1 MAREYRLVRVC
12 GPYAGPAYHGGVV
25 EPLLSVTPAAAA
37 KIEAARLSGPRPDAC
52 LRIAV
57 AGRRAGRFTY
67 DLRLVVP
74 AEAPG
79 SDIVVDTPGTRVYVD
94 RASAERLRGATV
106 DLDPS
111 AFGGAIA
118 IVNPNDG
125 WADPLSAR
133 VQDVLDR
140 QVNPGVAAHGG
151 YVELIEVREG
161 TAYIQLGGGCQGC
174 AQVDVTLGQGIR
186 VAIQSAVPEVHAVV
200 DTTDHAAGTNPYY
213 EPSKK

>member
-1 MAREYRLVRVC
+1 MDV
-12 GPYAGPAYHGGVV
+12 
-25 EPLLSVTPAAAA
+25 
-37 KIEAARLSGPRPDAC
+37 DAS
-52 LRIAV
+52 
-57 AGRRAGRFTY
+57 T
-67 DLRLVVP
+67 
-74 AEAPG
+74 
-79 SDIVVDTPGTRVYVD
+79 
-94 RASAERLRGATV
+94 
-106 DLDPS
+106 
-111 AFGGAIA
+111 FGGAIA

-125 WADPLSAR
+125 WADPLTAR

-140 QVNPGVAAHGG
+140 QVNPAVAAHGG

-174 AQVDVTLGQGIR
+174 AQVDVTLGHGIR

>member
-1 MAREYRLVRVC
+1 MD
-12 GPYAGPAYHGGVV
+12 
-25 EPLLSVTPAAAA
+25 EPLLSMTPAAAA
-37 KIEAARLSGPRPDAC
+37 KIEAARKSGPGPDAC
-52 LRIAV
+52 LRIAI
-57 AGRRAGRFTY
+57 AGRSAGQFRY

-74 AEAPG
+74 DEAPD
-79 SDIVVDTPGTRVYVD
+79 SDIAVDTLGMRIYIEE
-94 RASAERLRGATV
+94 ASADRLRGATV
-106 DLDPS
+106 DLDTS
-111 AFGGAIA
+111 AVGGAIT

-125 WADPLSAR
+125 WADPLSVR

-140 QVNPGVAAHGG
+140 QVNPGVASHGG
-151 YVELIEVREG
+151 HVDLIEVRDG

-186 VAIQSAVPEVHAVV
+186 VAILAAVPEVHAVV

>member
-1 MAREYRLVRVC
+1 VIRSGWRPSRRTIADVESPLVTI
-12 GPYAGPAYHGGVV
+12 
-25 EPLLSVTPAAAA
+25 TPGAVA
-37 KIEAARLSGPRPDAC
+37 KIDAARRSAGRPEAC

-67 DLRLVVP
+67 DLKLVDP
-74 AEAPG
+74 ADAPAT
-79 SDIVVDTPGTRVYVD
+79 DVVVDTPASRVYVD
-94 RASAERLRGATV
+94 PTSVERLRGATV
-106 DLDPS
+106 DLDQS

-125 WADPLSAR
+125 WTDPLARR

-151 YVELIEVREG
+151 FVDLIEVRSG

-186 VAIQSAVPEVHAVV
+186 VAILGAVPEVTAVV

-213 EPSKK
+213 QPSKK

>member
-1 MAREYRLVRVC
+1 MEQ
-12 GPYAGPAYHGGVV
+12 
-25 EPLLSVTPAAAA
+25 PLLTVTPAAVA
-37 KIEAARLSGPRPDAC
+37 KIDAARRSAGRPDAC

-67 DLRLVVP
+67 DLRLVGP
-74 AEAPG
+74 AEAPPTDVVVEMPG
-79 SDIVVDTPGTRVYVD
+79 SRVYID
-94 RASAERLRGATV
+94 ATSAERLRGAMV
-106 DLDPS
+106 DLDAS

-118 IVNPNDG
+118 IVNPNEG
-125 WADPLSAR
+125 WTDPIAAR
-133 VQDVLDR
+133 VQDILDR

-151 YVELIEVREG
+151 FVDLIEVRDG

-186 VAIQSAVPEVHAVV
+186 VAILGAVPEVTSVV

-213 EPSKK
+213 QPSKK

>member
-1 MAREYRLVRVC
+1 M
-12 GPYAGPAYHGGVV
+12 
-25 EPLLSVTPAAAA
+25 TPAAAA

-79 SDIVVDTPGTRVYVD
+79 SDIVVDTPRTRVYVD